1 MRDNNL
7 SDTKKTINQVLEIQ
21 RILFDNPP
29 NDKQFNKMSFNY
41 TIELFNILMIIDQDK
56 GNYSDALIQQ
66 KINNLHKKIFK
77 NRRY

>member
-7 SDTKKTINQVLEIQ
+7 SDTQKTINQVLEIQ

-29 NDKQFNKMSFNY
+29 NDKQFNKKSFNY
-41 TIELFNILMIIDQDK
+41 TIELFNILMIIDQDN
-56 GNYSDALIQQ
+56 GHYSDTLIQQ

>member
-7 SDTKKTINQVLEIQ
+7 SDTQKTINQVLEIQ

-41 TIELFNILMIIDQDK
+41 TIELFNILMIIDQDN
-56 GNYSDALIQQ
+56 GHYSDTLIQK
-66 KINNLHKKIFK
+66 KINNLYNKIFK